1 MITHNAC
8 VTNLSVAACSGSRPA
23 WRNRGRITGPHVSQ
37 EPREPLL
44 PETQSFKKN
53 GGDLTVPLQARC
65 KLLILCCILLYTCG
79 NAISHQPSIHV
90 KELRGDGGG
99 RFEDGGGWRRLTK
112 YKLFR
117 NVHFNF
123 PLPDSPRTAVTHR
136 RECGPLPH
144 TAQEEGVTG
153 KPQLRKEKVT
163 LRQFASSLIT
173 PLTSVRTFLSEAL
186 LTLSRS

>member
-1 MITHNAC
+1 MI
-8 VTNLSVAACSGSRPA
+8 G
-23 WRNRGRITGPHVSQ
+23 
-37 EPREPLL
+37 
-44 PETQSFKKN
+44 
-53 GGDLTVPLQARC
+53 
-65 KLLILCCILLYTCG
+65 
-79 NAISHQPSIHV
+79 
-90 KELRGDGGG
+90 GGG

-117 NVHFNF
+117 NVLYFNF

-173 PLTSVRTFLSEAL
+173 PLTGVRTFLSEAL